1 LIDTAENS
9 AEVVVKIYAMGGMKQ
24 TIAREERVALGTRV
38 GVTPLASA
46 VALY

>member
-1 LIDTAENS
+1 
-9 AEVVVKIYAMGGMKQ
+9 GMKQ
-24 TIAREERVALGTRV
+24 TITREELVALGKRL

>member
-1 LIDTAENS
+1 
-9 AEVVVKIYAMGGMKQ
+9 KQ
-24 TIAREERVALGTRV
+24 TITREELVALGKRF